1 MKTTIEIPDALAVRA
16 KRFVAS
22 SARGT
27 TLRDLVIA
35 GLESELDRRERPS
48 RVDFKWVTAHGE
60 GLSPESH
67 RALDDTVETPR

>member
-22 SARGT
+22 SGRST

-35 GLESELDRRERPS
+35 GLERELDRRERPS
-48 RVDFKWVTAHGE
+48 RIDFKWVVQDGD
-60 GLSPESH
+60 GLSPGGIPFGGEQRS
-67 RALDDTVETPR
+67 